1 MADASDSGSGRS
13 TLSKV
18 ALVVGVVVIV
28 WFLLGLLHFLVSLV
42 WGVVEIA
49 GLVALV
55 LVIGWLIFRNKGD

>member
-1 MADASDSGSGRS
+1 MADDSDSGSGRS

>member
-1 MADASDSGSGRS
+1 MADDSDSGSGRS

-28 WFLLGLLHFLVSLV
+28 RFLLGLLHFLVSLV